1 MSTCCDTRH
10 KQAWNRLMEHFVLES
25 EREYQR
31 VKYSRLLGKH
41 SRGRKL
47 PEDPFEKWKVLT
59 RLHAEKLARLV
70 AIQKRMSRIIDQML
84 LE

>member
-31 VKYSRLLGKH
+31 VKYSRLLGKQ
-41 SRGRKL
+41 SRRRKL
-47 PEDPFEKWKVLT
+47 PENPFERWKMQT
-59 RLHAEKLARLV
+59 RLRAKKLARLV
-70 AIQKRMSRIIDQML
+70 AIQKRMRRFIDQML

>member
-1 MSTCCDTRH
+1 MSTYTRH

-41 SRGRKL
+41 SRVRKL
-47 PEDPFEKWKVLT
+47 PEDPFERWKVLA
-59 RLHAEKLARLV
+59 RLRAEKQARLV
-70 AIQKRMSRIIDQML
+70 AIQKRMKHFIDQML